1 MKTKPIPILVF
12 ISLICA
18 LAGFLGAQPPAHTL
32 NDPTRPIYHL
42 VSQDNARTLPTP
54 TLLFI
59 GKVGITCILSL
70 PVTLLPKSE
79 TSPMYPAPTW

>member
-42 VSQDNARTLPTP
+42 VSQDKRSHIADPNFAFYWKGRYHLYFIAAR
-54 TLLFI
+54 
-59 GKVGITCILSL
+59 
-70 PVTLLPKSE
+70 
-79 TSPMYPAPTW
+79 